1 MGQAGQ
7 ADADWHHAGTEVM
20 SVQVLG
26 SDEAGLRE
34 CSVGMSLEPI
44 SLFLSLSG
52 FGTGSKTSPL
62 PLPTDVRDGMQLK
75 PLDRNKG

>member
-52 FGTGSKTSPL
+52 AGTGSKTTPL
-62 PLPTDVRDGMQLK
+62 PASNRCASWHAIKTIQDG
-75 PLDRNKG
+75 